1 MKRSYSDKTF
11 LLEAG
16 RQYDLK
22 IHKMLHLADNQS
34 YYVGIDKN
42 GLKHLVPEH
51 YYKHYDIKPGDIVK
65 CRLDRINCLGR
76 FFFEPE
82 HPFYKRGE
90 IYHFALKSLSKRNS
104 ENLVTAKVAD
114 KSGREWETL
123 PFEPEGSLQENLKTV
138 LCRVLAL
145 KKARLYLQVV
155 EFLPEFKH
163 YNK

>member
-1 MKRSYSDKTF
+1 MKRRYQDKTF

-22 IHKMLHLADNQS
+22 ILKMLQLTDSQS
-34 YYVGIDKN
+34 FYIGVDEN

-51 YYKHYDIKPGDIVK
+51 YYKHYVIKTGDTVR

-82 HPFYKRGE
+82 HPFYKRGG
-90 IYHFALKSLSKRNS
+90 IYHFSLKSFSGGSN
-104 ENLVTAKVAD
+104 NLFTAKVTD
-114 KSGREWETL
+114 QSGREWETL
-123 PFEPEGSLQENLKTV
+123 PFDLKGSLPAKIKTL

-155 EFLPEFKH
+155 DQRLGVKH
-163 YNK
+163 YDE